1 MKNKYLGLILM
12 STTILQ
18 AQQFPDIKAPVAE
31 KQEHIREIHGDKVN
45 DPYYWM
51 IDYFKKGANSEKVVG
66 YLKAENTYWTMMM
79 KDTEPFREKLFLEM
93 KNRIK
98 EKDESV
104 PVFRNGYYYY
114 IRTDAGKQYF
124 KYCRK
129 KGDLKAP
136 EEVLLDVDKLAEGHP
151 YYSAVGFSISPD
163 NNKMIYGVDDVSRR
177 QYKLFLKDLST
188 GKTTDLGIINTT
200 GGATWA
206 NDNKTIFYTAKIRKP
221 F

>member
-1 MKNKYLGLILM
+1 
-12 STTILQ
+12 
-18 AQQFPDIKAPVAE
+18 
-31 KQEHIREIHGDKVN
+31 
-45 DPYYWM
+45 
-51 IDYFKKGANSEKVVG
+51 
-66 YLKAENTYWTMMM
+66 
-79 KDTEPFREKLFLEM
+79 M

-151 YYSAVGFSISPD
+151 YYSAVGFSISP
-163 NNKMIYGVDDVSRR
+163 
-177 QYKLFLKDLST
+177 
-188 GKTTDLGIINTT
+188 III
-200 GGATWA
+200 
-206 NDNKTIFYTAKIRKP
+206 K
-221 F
+221 